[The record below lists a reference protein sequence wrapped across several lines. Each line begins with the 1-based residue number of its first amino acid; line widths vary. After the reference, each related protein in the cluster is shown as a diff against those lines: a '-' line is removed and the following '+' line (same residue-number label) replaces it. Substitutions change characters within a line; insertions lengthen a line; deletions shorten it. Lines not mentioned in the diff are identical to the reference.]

1 MTIKPIHIKPIVKE
15 ALKLLRS
22 TIPKNIAIQQEIS
35 ESKIVVK
42 ADPTEIYEIIMNL
55 CTNAYHA
62 MESSGGCLGVNINA
76 ASLNFMDQNQ
86 LDLLPGR
93 YCILT
98 VSDTG
103 VGIPDKIVDQIFEPY
118 FTTKKIGK
126 GSGLGLAVVHG
137 IVKNYRGSVSIQSQ
151 VGKGTV
157 FKVFL
162 PLVEPMDE
170 EEGKQNGSDFSRGTE
185 HVLLVDDETA
195 IVNVGIKV
203 LGNLGYTVTG
213 RTSSEKALEDF
224 KTDPEKYDIV
234 VTDMTMPGMVGTKLS
249 KEIKQIRP
257 DIPVIICT
265 GFSNQI
271 DAKKASSMGFQ
282 GFILKP
288 FLAGDLSVV
297 IRQVL
302 DR

>member
-1 MTIKPIHIKPIVKE
+1 
-15 ALKLLRS
+15 
-22 TIPKNIAIQQEIS
+22 
-35 ESKIVVK
+35 
-42 ADPTEIYEIIMNL
+42 
-55 CTNAYHA
+55 
-62 MESSGGCLGVNINA
+62 
-76 ASLNFMDQNQ
+76 
-86 LDLLPGR
+86 
-93 YCILT
+93 
-98 VSDTG
+98 
-103 VGIPDKIVDQIFEPY
+103 VDQIFEPY